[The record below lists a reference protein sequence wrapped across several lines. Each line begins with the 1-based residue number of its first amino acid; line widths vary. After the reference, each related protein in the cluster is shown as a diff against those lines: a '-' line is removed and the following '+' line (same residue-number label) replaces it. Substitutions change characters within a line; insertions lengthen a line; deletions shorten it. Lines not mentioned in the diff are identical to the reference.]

1 MTAFMTAFPV
11 TPHPFLE
18 FRRTDVLVVD
28 DWGLQAL
35 TDGERRQFLEV
46 IEDRHSSRAT
56 ILASQ
61 LPVSSWHEV
70 IGEPTVAD
78 AILDRLVH

>member
-1 MTAFMTAFPV
+1 M
-11 TPHPFLE
+11 
-18 FRRTDVLVVD
+18 LVVD